1 VTPQPAK
8 QLVCC
13 SKSKNTAIFQL
24 IGYWS
29 LFEIQK
35 YGDLPTYRLLV
46 KWSSPD
52 EPFAAG
58 GDSGSLVYA
67 KDEEV
72 IVPLGIHIG
81 SNGTISYSL
90 SLWSICEEI
99 STSLDA
105 DLFFCDP
112 DVCTFF
118 ALSKAFLLVVQ
129 EIPGASVL
137 HQYNNPVQF
146 PCLLTGKAGTSRIW
160 LEAIYSRSDLFSVA
174 LLQVASGVYPA
185 QRHGSKSIYRETGG

>member
-1 VTPQPAK
+1 VAQT
-8 QLVCC
+8 
-13 SKSKNTAIFQL
+13 T
-24 IGYWS
+24 GS

-52 EPFAAG
+52 EPFVAG

-81 SNGTISYSL
+81 SNGTISHSL
-90 SLWSICEEI
+90 FLWSICEEI
-99 STSLDA
+99 SASLDA

-112 DVCTFF
+112 DVCTF
-118 ALSKAFLLVVQ
+118 
-129 EIPGASVL
+129 L
-137 HQYNNPVQF
+137 H
-146 PCLLTGKAGTSRIW
+146 
-160 LEAIYSRSDLFSVA
+160 
-174 LLQVASGVYPA
+174 
-185 QRHGSKSIYRETGG
+185 